1 MSDKNNELQKSLHQ
15 GHRDRL
21 RKKFY
26 ESDGD
31 ALEPHELLELLL
43 YSVNSQKNTN
53 PSARA
58 LIKKFGTIYNVF
70 SANENDLRNV
80 EGIGEQTVTLLKLQS
95 ALLRKYCIDMEN
107 QKENLKLT
115 PRNSGRYAISYFY
128 GYSNEAVIM
137 FALDGAY
144 RLISSVPIN
153 KGTSDAVNISIR
165 DIISAAIKTK
175 AVYVILAHN
184 HPNGTLG
191 FSEEDLKFTVEL
203 EQALNFVNIRLLDH
217 IVVADGKYIS
227 MINQI

>member
-31 ALEPHELLELLL
+31 VLEPHELLELLL